1 MLPKYLNTICN
12 TSIPSILP
20 KDMFQEMQAISI

>member
-12 TSIPSILP
+12 TSIPSIP
-20 KDMFQEMQAISI
+20 KDVFQEMQAISI